1 MNTTLANIC
10 ACVYSRS
17 VVVCVHGHILITCIY
32 VIICMYVCMC
42 GSCVLPLPSTLPDY
56 EREGMAVTTEK
67 EKKT

>member
-42 GSCVLPLPSTLPDY
+42 GSCVLPLPSPDY